1 MKLTF
6 LTRYFLDS
14 LFFKISVPFYYISKV
29 PILCSY
35 VRSELCTLESS
46 RLAQIFPIYRQ
57 YFPSAIPCVWLQE
70 AVGPGW
76 VARDLSEIKPGA
88 FSAMRSLETRW
99 ANQSRPQRSRDPR
112 PPIRLEKRD
121 ERREEARELA
131 TSDPM
136 YRYYKRLLPPARY
149 TITRYC

>member
-1 MKLTF
+1 MYVLN
-6 LTRYFLDS
+6 
-14 LFFKISVPFYYISKV
+14 SVPWKAPVSRKYFPFIAN
-29 PILCSY
+29 I
-35 VRSELCTLESS
+35 S
-46 RLAQIFPIYRQ
+46 RLL
-57 YFPSAIPCVWLQE
+57 PCVWLQE

-149 TITRYC
+149 TIDTAKDVNEISW

>member
-6 LTRYFLDS
+6 LTKYFLDS
-14 LFFKISVPFYYISKV
+14 LLFKIPVPFYYISKV
-29 PILCSY
+29 PIL
-35 VRSELCTLESS
+35 RSELCTLESS
-46 RLAQIFPIYRQ
+46 RLAQIFLIYRQ

-70 AVGPGW
+70 PVGPGW

-136 YRYYKRLLPPARY
+136 YRYYKRLLPPPRY
-149 TITRYC
+149 TILTRYC

>member
-1 MKLTF
+1 MYVLN
-6 LTRYFLDS
+6 
-14 LFFKISVPFYYISKV
+14 SVPWKAPVSRKYFPFIAN
-29 PILCSY
+29 I
-35 VRSELCTLESS
+35 S
-46 RLAQIFPIYRQ
+46 RLL
-57 YFPSAIPCVWLQE
+57 PCVWVQE

-112 PPIRLEKRD
+112 PPIRLERRD